1 MAAFS
6 YRAIDLQGKV
16 VKGSLE
22 GDSERQVRGQLRS
35 KKLKP
40 ISVESVQKKEKQQQS
55 SDSRLFA
62 PRLKRKDLTLLT
74 RQMSSLIQ
82 SGMPLVDALQGVAKQ
97 TRKPSVQGMVLQIR
111 SRVLEGLSFAQALG
125 EHPRSFDSMYR
136 AMVNAGE
143 QAGFLGPVLDRLA
156 EYTETSQ
163 ISKQKLTSAMVYPMV
178 LMFVCVAI
186 VIGLMVLVVPQLV
199 SVFERAKTELPWNT
213 QFLIATSDFLK
224 AYGIYVFGTLVLA
237 VFAFKRWLLTPKNL
251 KKWHAIT
258 IKLPIIGHI
267 IVQSDTARFAG
278 TVSMLID
285 SGVPLLQGLRISSK
299 TMNNRVLSESSEMV
313 AATVQE
319 GSSLHRALDKAKV
332 FPPLMVQMASSG
344 ELNGTLAEQL
354 NYAARSQERE
364 LDMQISTALNIL
376 EPVTIIVMALVVGFI
391 MYSIL
396 TPIFGMSDLL

>member
-6 YRAIDLQGKV
+6 YRAIDIQGKV

-40 ISVESVQKKEKQQQS
+40 ISVESVQKKEKEQQAT
-55 SDSRLFA
+55 DNRLFA

-97 TRKPSVQGMVLQIR
+97 TRNPSVQGIVLQIR

-163 ISKQKLTSAMVYPMV
+163 IAKQKLTSAMVYPMV

-213 QFLIATSDFLK
+213 QFLIASSDFLK
-224 AYGIYVFGTLVLA
+224 AYGIYVFGILVLA
-237 VFAFKRWLLTPKNL
+237 VFAFKRWLLIPKNL
-251 KKWHAIT
+251 KKWHAII

-299 TMNNRVLSESSEMV
+299 TMNNKVLSESSEAV

-319 GSSLHRALDKAKV
+319 GSSLHRALDRAQV

-354 NYAARSQERE
+354 NYAARAQERE